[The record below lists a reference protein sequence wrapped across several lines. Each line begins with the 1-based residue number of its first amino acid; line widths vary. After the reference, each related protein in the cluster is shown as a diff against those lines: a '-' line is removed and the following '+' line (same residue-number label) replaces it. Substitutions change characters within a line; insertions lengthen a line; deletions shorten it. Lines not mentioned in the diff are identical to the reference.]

1 MGQAEI
7 LDVAISTLLRL
18 LTIDERRLSTGL
30 GTIPFNPLDL
40 ETLSYLHL
48 YPQSVA
54 KDVANYLGVRSTTMQ
69 SVIDRLHKRG
79 LVTRDAT
86 ALKGRAIALALTEQ
100 GMAFREQIQAQ
111 NIQNCRQ
118 MLAHI
123 DENERDVF
131 VKNMEI
137 IAARYSNESGK
148 SALHKNCHSAKGLA

>member
-7 LDVAISTLLRL
+7 LDVAIGTLLRL

-40 ETLSYLHL
+40 ETLSYLHR

-54 KDVANYLGVRSTTMQ
+54 KDVANHLGVRSTTMQ

-86 ALKGRAIALALTEQ
+86 ALKGRAVALMLTEQ
-100 GMAFREQIQAQ
+100 GMAFRKLIQAQ
-111 NIQNCRQ
+111 NIQNCEQ
-118 MLAHI
+118 MLAYI
-123 DENERDVF
+123 DEGERDVF
-131 VKNMEI
+131 VRNMAM
-137 IAARYSNESGK
+137 IAARYLDEKMQG
-148 SALHKNCHSAKGLA
+148 